1 MNYEYQYLLQQ
12 IKSIAN
18 KEHVVSSNRAKSA
31 EEITNGSLSVV
42 VDIIQKYFAF
52 KCSGLSEPVYID
64 PIGQR
69 ILNIKYINDVNVE
82 ELIGGITNG
91 YGITI
96 EEQPGGV
103 YKVSVVDNM
112 FALQEDVDD
121 ITSKFDE
128 YTTTEELEQNY
139 YNKTDTDATF
149 LKKNG
154 LNTYEGTL
162 TINNSTTTDTFLKP
176 FRVLNSDMLSNSNI
190 AICVGKSLSA
200 ECCAYFYY
208 TEPYTGVLGLAGYT
222 NIINYNK
229 STINLNK
236 PTTITGNLAVQ
247 NGEINMLNSNLT
259 ENSVNRIAVGK
270 ALTNAKCSYIGYK
283 EPGIGYLGVFG
294 NALIITWTKDL
305 IKLEKPTTITGNLTV
320 SGSIINNELDNR
332 LTTIESMFKYNQTI
346 VEENI
351 GETLTEYLS
360 NKDKTYGIVLAN
372 PANKSYTYVMFQ
384 SLINSGF
391 ILRCNGTSSIAFKFY
406 GSNESLQPYKVDWI
420 TWQKNRLLE
429 KSKRGLFDLE
439 GQRLLTMHRKPI
451 KLFE

>member
-208 TEPYTGVLGLAGYT
+208 TEPCTGALGLAGYT

-270 ALTNAKCSYIGYK
+270 ALTNDKCSYIGYK

-305 IKLEKPTTITGNLTV
+305 IKLDKPTTITGNLTV

-351 GETLTEYLS
+351 G
-360 NKDKTYGIVLAN
+360 
-372 PANKSYTYVMFQ
+372 
-384 SLINSGF
+384 
-391 ILRCNGTSSIAFKFY
+391 
-406 GSNESLQPYKVDWI
+406 
-420 TWQKNRLLE
+420 
-429 KSKRGLFDLE
+429 
-439 GQRLLTMHRKPI
+439 
-451 KLFE
+451 